1 MANEPRDTY
10 KYHFKRNGKIVH
22 RGITNDLE
30 RREAEHQVR
39 YPGGRIKQIGNKTT
53 RGGALKWERQ
63 GGRRVSIR
71 RPL

>member
-1 MANEPRDTY
+1 MAKELRTTY
-10 KYHFKRNGKIVH
+10 KYHLVQRGRVVH

-39 YPGGRIKQIGNKTT
+39 YPGGCIKQIGNKTT